1 MFGGSKI
8 EGKILNV
15 GIMAGK
21 VREMANKGKDVQ
33 DGSARQGDKRMTTE
47 KTDESNDL
55 LWQPLKKTVKQVVFA
70 LQPGEFPFTA
80 SDNTVRFPLKT
91 RKGIF

>member
-33 DGSARQGDKRMTTE
+33 DGSARQGDKVTTFSE
-47 KTDESNDL
+47 E
-55 LWQPLKKTVKQVVFA
+55 
-70 LQPGEFPFTA
+70 TA
-80 SDNTVRFPLKT
+80 A
-91 RKGIF
+91 

>member
-33 DGSARQGDKRMTTE
+33 DGSARQEDKRKTTE
-47 KTDESNDL
+47 KTDGSNNL

-70 LQPGEFPFTA
+70 LQPGGFPFTA

-91 RKGIF
+91 KNGIF